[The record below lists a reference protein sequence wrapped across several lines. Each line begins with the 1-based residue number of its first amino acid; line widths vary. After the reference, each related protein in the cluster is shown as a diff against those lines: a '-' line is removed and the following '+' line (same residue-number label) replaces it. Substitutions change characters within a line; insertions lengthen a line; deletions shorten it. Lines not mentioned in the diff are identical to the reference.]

1 VSLRRKARVAL
12 AVLQSDGAHAFLAR
26 ALLNVRAFVGRRAI
40 VDECEIVA
48 RVLEPSRGAGIMV
61 DVGAHFGAALD
72 RFALAGWRVV
82 AFEPDVRNRE
92 KLTKVYGG
100 FRNVRIDA
108 RALSDAARDDVPFY
122 TSEQSTGISGLVAFD
137 DSHKRHG
144 TISTTTLG
152 HVIEELGLE
161 EITFLKVDTEGFDLL
176 VLKGLPYKMRP
187 DVIVCEFADART
199 EALGYTHADLAVELQ
214 TRGYAVV
221 VSEWYPVSRYGQPHK
236 WRRAVKWPAPLLDSN
251 GWGNFIAAKDPDLAD
266 RIVRQFLRFE
276 RA

>member
-1 VSLRRKARVAL
+1 VAL
-12 AVLQSDGAHAFLAR
+12 AVLESDGVHAFFGR
-26 ALLNVRAFVGRRAI
+26 ALLNVRALVRRRAI

-48 RVLEPSRGAGIMV
+48 KVLEPSGRAGVMV

-100 FRNVRIDA
+100 FENVSIDA
-108 RALSDAARDDVPFY
+108 RAVSDVAQDAVPFY
-122 TSEQSTGISGLVAFD
+122 TSEQSSGISGLMAFD
-137 DSHKRHG
+137 DSHERHG
-144 TISTTTLG
+144 TISTTTLR

-176 VLKGLPYKMRP
+176 VLKGLPYTMRP

-199 EALGYTHADLAVELQ
+199 EALGYTHADLAGELQ
-214 TRGYAVV
+214 RRGYVV
-221 VSEWYPVSRYGQPHK
+221 IVSEWQPVSRYGEPHR

-251 GWGNFIAAKDPDLAD
+251 GWGNFIAAKDPELAD